1 MKHILLIL
9 LASLFLPACVPALT
23 PIPATATPTLT
34 LEPTQTPTPAP
45 TSTLTPTP
53 TPPLPPEI
61 SANLPDGY
69 QIVDNQVIVNGQ
81 AWYEMTPEKQWQATD
96 WKILEDAPMKI
107 SWQPEKGWNK
117 GGGVTGAF
125 SWPVATGEPAVEKQ
139 LVLNGQEVTVLS
151 LPAIIR
157 DMLDPKIIRDVF
169 VPLIYKDKNGQV
181 LLETWFIT
189 GTPEA
194 GVEKTIAELLQS
206 VKRGQQL
213 ELQMGISFNGGRG
226 ACLSNRCEVEFDLI
240 QAQGLNLTAGI
251 LSDGDILPVLVI
263 ADFIKGGKYLLP

>member
-1 MKHILLIL
+1 M
-9 LASLFLPACVPALT
+9 T
-23 PIPATATPTLT
+23 PIATLEPSPTATPEAGPATATATA
-34 LEPTQTPTPAP
+34 TPELLPADVLA
-45 TSTLTPTP
+45 T
-53 TPPLPPEI
+53 
-61 SANLPDGY
+61 LPDGY
-69 QIVDNQVIVNGQ
+69 QIVNNQVIVNGQ